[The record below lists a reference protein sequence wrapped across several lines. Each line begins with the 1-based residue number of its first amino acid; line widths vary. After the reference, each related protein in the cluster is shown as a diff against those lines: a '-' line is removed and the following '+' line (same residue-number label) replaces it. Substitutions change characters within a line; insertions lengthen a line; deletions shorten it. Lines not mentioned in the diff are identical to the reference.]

1 MKICSNKKLTELD
14 ENLDKTIEIISDIQ
28 CICQTEKDKIPFP
41 IRNKL
46 IDLCD
51 RACASIGYAQA
62 RFEK

>member
-14 ENLDKTIEIISDIQ
+14 DNLNKTIEIISDIQ
-28 CICQTEKDKIPFP
+28 CICQMEKDSIPFP
-41 IRNKL
+41 LRNKL

-51 RACASIGYAQA
+51 RACYSRGYARD

>member
-14 ENLDKTIEIISDIQ
+14 DNLNKTIEIISDIQ
-28 CICQTEKDKIPFP
+28 CICQMEKDKIPFP

-51 RACASIGYAQA
+51 RACHSIGYAQV
-62 RFEK
+62 RFKK

>member
-14 ENLDKTIEIISDIQ
+14 DNLNKTIEIISDIQ
-28 CICQTEKDKIPFP
+28 CICQMEKDSIPVP
-41 IRNKL
+41 LRNKL

-51 RACASIGYAQA
+51 RACHSIGYARA

>member
-14 ENLDKTIEIISDIQ
+14 DNLNKTIEIISDIQ
-28 CICQTEKDKIPFP
+28 CICQMEKDKIPFP

-51 RACASIGYAQA
+51 RACDSIGYAQA